1 VAQAVAEAALGAP
14 ANETLEIAGPERRP
28 LSALVA
34 RDLKATNDPREVVSD
49 PQARYFGTRLDEH
62 CLVPVGPAHL
72 GTISLEDW
80 LRQPRARSAQS
91 AAGKHA
97 GGAVIA
103 GAHPRERAGLPP
115 IHDRSTMTRTTMAWL
130 LLSLMASPVLA
141 QPPDVVTVMSKDL
154 TEAPGREVV
163 MLTVEYPPGG
173 SDPVHRHD
181 AHGFIDVLEG
191 SVVMQVQGGTA
202 VTLTPGQ
209 LFDEGPDDVHVVGRN
224 ASTTR
229 PAKFLVLLVKDKGAP
244 TLVPVK

>member
-1 VAQAVAEAALGAP
+1 MKRTANAL
-14 ANETLEIAGPERRP
+14 
-28 LSALVA
+28 
-34 RDLKATNDPREVVSD
+34 
-49 PQARYFGTRLDEH
+49 
-62 CLVPVGPAHL
+62 
-72 GTISLEDW
+72 
-80 LRQPRARSAQS
+80 
-91 AAGKHA
+91 
-97 GGAVIA
+97 
-103 GAHPRERAGLPP
+103 
-115 IHDRSTMTRTTMAWL
+115 L
-130 LLSLMASPVLA
+130 LLSLLASPVLA
-141 QPPDVVTVMSKDL
+141 QQPDVAPVMSRAL
-154 TEAPGREVV
+154 TDIPGKEVL

-209 LFDEGPDDVHVVGRN
+209 TFDEGPDDVHVVGRN